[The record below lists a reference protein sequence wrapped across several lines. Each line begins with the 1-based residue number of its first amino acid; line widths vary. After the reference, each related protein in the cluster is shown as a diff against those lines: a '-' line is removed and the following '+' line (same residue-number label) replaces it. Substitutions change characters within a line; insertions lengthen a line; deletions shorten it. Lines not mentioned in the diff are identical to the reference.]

1 MRQPIYHDEF
11 HEEMRN
17 RMKDLY
23 HNRGGKERANIR
35 RLLKRHALD
44 KRVLETFPTD
54 KEKLIFL
61 INFAKAKRLKP
72 VPLAPPLILTEV
84 KNETNLGILG
94 SATNIRE
101 TAPE

>member
-23 HNRGGKERANIR
+23 HNRGGKERAYIR
-35 RLLKRHALD
+35 RLLKRHELD

-54 KEKLIFL
+54 EEKLIFL
-61 INFAKAKRLKP
+61 KNFAKAKRLKT
-72 VPLAPPLILTEV
+72 VPLAPPINTD
-84 KNETNLGILG
+84 
-94 SATNIRE
+94 
-101 TAPE
+101 

>member
-35 RLLKRHALD
+35 RLLKRHELD
-44 KRVLETFPTD
+44 KRWLETFQTD
-54 KEKLIFL
+54 EEKLIFL
-61 INFAKAKRLKP
+61 KNYAKAKRSIA
-72 VPLAPPLILTEV
+72 VPPSVLTIIEH
-84 KNETNLGILG
+84 ETNLSIL
-94 SATNIRE
+94 
-101 TAPE
+101 